1 MGRRS
6 KTLVVLATL
15 IGTFLAALDATVV
28 GTAMPTI
35 IGELGGL
42 PLYPWA
48 FASYLLAATVTGPV
62 FGKLSDTYGRKP
74 VYLVGIFLFLL
85 GSALAGASQSM
96 AALIAFRTLQG
107 LGAGAVQ
114 PVAITIVGDIFE
126 LEARARIQ
134 GLFGAVWGISAILG
148 PAVGGL
154 LTDLVSWRWVFY
166 LNIPFGLAAAVLL
179 ALTLTESF
187 ERRRRKVDYL
197 GTALLTGG
205 LVAVLLALL
214 GEPGITAGGVAM
226 FVGGVAMLALFVF
239 VEGRAEDPIV
249 PPDMF
254 RDRIL
259 SVSAFGNL
267 ALGGVL
273 LGVSVYVPLFVQGSL
288 GGTAL
293 TAGAAVAS
301 LSIGWPVGSF
311 VGGRMLLRT
320 GYRATL
326 LLGSAPAIDPMPCS
340 AAPAENS
347 PASSLSEKR
356 AATAALSPPT
366 SVSCRTSSPPLS
378 TSLKSG
384 GCGRSSSAS
393 SRPGSAM
400 LGLAGDEVGRCAP
413 REEGRGGH
421 AGDAEDEQDPE
432 GRGERGGEG
441 AGELLVSRFG
451 DAGADGRLQYGV
463 GVREQTSQ
471 RRVPLRHAPYGGPVA
486 VAEGGVEQRAHHGD
500 PERAPHRP
508 EEHDGGGRHPAPP
521 PGHGVLDAHEVAR
534 AREAET

>member
-1 MGRRS
+1 MGLSKRR

-42 PLYPWA
+42 SLYPWA

-74 VYLVGIFLFLL
+74 VYLAGIFLFLL
-85 GSALAGASQSM
+85 GSVLAGTSQSM
-96 AALIAFRTLQG
+96 AALIVFRTLQG

-166 LNIPFGLAAAVLL
+166 LNVPFGLVAAALL

-187 ERRRRKVDYL
+187 ERRERRMDYL
-197 GTALLTGG
+197 GTAFLTGG

-214 GEPGITAGGVAM
+214 GGGGPTIGSVWLFLGGVAAL
-226 FVGGVAMLALFVF
+226 GLFVF
-239 VEGRAEDPIV
+239 VEGRAEDPII
-249 PPDMF
+249 PLDLF
-254 RDRIL
+254 GDRIL

-267 ALGGVL
+267 AMGGVL

-293 TAGAAVAS
+293 TAGAVVAS

-311 VGGRMLLRT
+311 VGGRMLLKT

-326 LLGSAPAIDPMPCS
+326 LLGSALVATGSALCVPMDQDTTLAYVVLAVVVIGLGLGFSSTSYLVSVQNAVPWRRRGVATS
-340 AAPAENS
+340 SVVFFRTVGGSLGVAAMGALLN
-347 PASSLSEKR
+347 ASLDDRYR
-356 AATAALSPPT
+356 AAVGRVAEGDAALGRLLSDPNALLQPAVRSRIPDAAYSELAGALAAALSPAFW
-366 SVSCRTSSPPLS
+366 VLLAFGISSLAAAAFFP
-378 TSLKSG
+378 
-384 GCGRSSSAS
+384 A
-393 SRPGSAM
+393 GSAKD
-400 LGLAGDEVGRCAP
+400 LVRSN
-413 REEGRGGH
+413 
-421 AGDAEDEQDPE
+421 AE
-432 GRGERGGEG
+432 
-441 AGELLVSRFG
+441 
-451 DAGADGRLQYGV
+451 
-463 GVREQTSQ
+463 
-471 RRVPLRHAPYGGPVA
+471 
-486 VAEGGVEQRAHHGD
+486 HG
-500 PERAPHRP
+500 
-508 EEHDGGGRHPAPP
+508 
-521 PGHGVLDAHEVAR
+521 
-534 AREAET
+534 

>member
-1 MGRRS
+1 MGRRR

-74 VYLVGIFLFLL
+74 VYLAGIFLFLL
-85 GSALAGASQSM
+85 GSVLAGASQSM
-96 AALIAFRTLQG
+96 AALISFRTLQG

-134 GLFGAVWGISAILG
+134 GLFGAVWGISAIVG

-166 LNIPFGLAAAVLL
+166 LNIPFGLVAAVLL

-187 ERRRRKVDYL
+187 ERRQRRVDYL

-214 GEPGITAGGVAM
+214 GGPGITAGDLALFG
-226 FVGGVAMLALFVF
+226 GGVAALALFVF

-249 PPDMF
+249 PPDLF

-326 LLGSAPAIDPMPCS
+326 LLGSLLVASGSALCVPMDRGTSLTYVVVAVVVIGLGLGFSSTSYLVSVQNAVPWRRRGVATS
-340 AAPAENS
+340 SVVFFRTVGGSLGVAVMGALLN
-347 PASSLSEKR
+347 ASLGDRYR
-356 AATAALSPPT
+356 AAVGRVAGDDAALARLLSDPNAILQPAVRERVPDAAYAELAGALSAALSPAFW
-366 SVSCRTSSPPLS
+366 V
-378 TSLKSG
+378 
-384 GCGRSSSAS
+384 
-393 SRPGSAM
+393 
-400 LGLAGDEVGRCAP
+400 
-413 REEGRGGH
+413 
-421 AGDAEDEQDPE
+421 
-432 GRGERGGEG
+432 
-441 AGELLVSRFG
+441 LLVFG
-451 DAGADGRLQYGV
+451 VSSVAAAAFFPRGAAADLV
-463 GVREQTSQ
+463 TRE
-471 RRVPLRHAPYGGPVA
+471 P
-486 VAEGGVEQRAHHGD
+486 EHG
-500 PERAPHRP
+500 
-508 EEHDGGGRHPAPP
+508 
-521 PGHGVLDAHEVAR
+521 
-534 AREAET
+534 